1 MFNKPYTRW
10 IAGAALTLALAGTAL
25 FAGNAAAQTPP
36 AAEAPAPSTTAVP
49 AAPAAPDGSGV
60 KPPGREG
67 FGGPGGPGG
76 RGHGG
81 FGGPGGAATADGAT
95 NAISQT
101 TQALT
106 LAQSDLTYAT
116 GKMDTAN
123 VQRWLATAAGLIAKA
138 QAAQTNQQYGQA
150 VAYAQAAR
158 ELAQTAEQAMAQAL
172 GADTLPSYSQRP
184 QMGGPRGEQAQAQA
198 PTQAQ
203 MSRTL
208 QNLYNRIVGQGAVAG
223 GNAEAAG
230 YLTEAQAQ
238 YKAAYDAYQAG
249 NYDAAHEAAHLAE
262 HLLKVADSLVRAAG
276 APANADTPVTVPAPN
291 F

>member
-1 MFNKPYTRW
+1 MLNQSYTRW

-36 AAEAPAPSTTAVP
+36 ATEAPAPSTTAVP
-49 AAPAAPDGSGV
+49 AAPDGAGV
-60 KPPGREG
+60 KPPGRDG
-67 FGGPGGPGG
+67 FGGPGG

-81 FGGPGGAATADGAT
+81 FGGPGGAATADGAA

-106 LAQSDLTYAT
+106 LAQGDLTYAT
-116 GKMDTAN
+116 GKMDTAGA
-123 VQRWLATAAGLIAKA
+123 QRWLNAADGLIAKA
-138 QAAQTNQQYGQA
+138 QDAQTNQQYGQA

-172 GADTLPSYSQRP
+172 GADTLPSYSQRA
-184 QMGGPRGEQAQAQA
+184 QRGGPRGGLDPAQAQT

-203 MSRTL
+203 VSREL
-208 QNLYNRIVGQGAVAG
+208 QNLYNRIVSQGALVGA
-223 GNAEAAG
+223 NAEAAG

-238 YKAAYDAYQAG
+238 YKTAYDAYQAA
-249 NYDAAHEAAHLAE
+249 NYDGAHDAARLAE
-262 HLLKVADSLVRAAG
+262 HLLKVTASLVGVAS
-276 APANADTPVTVPAPN
+276 APANADTPATVPAPN